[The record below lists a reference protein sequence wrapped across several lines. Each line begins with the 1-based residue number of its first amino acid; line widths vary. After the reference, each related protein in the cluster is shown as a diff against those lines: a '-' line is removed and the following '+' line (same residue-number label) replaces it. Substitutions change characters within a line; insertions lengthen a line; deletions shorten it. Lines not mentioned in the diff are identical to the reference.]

1 MKAVLSGKST
11 EEICEIINSLNEPS
25 YRGKQ
30 ISKWIYEKNVRDI
43 ENMTDLSKDLRK
55 NLSEKALVSHNTI
68 ALKTESEDG
77 TTKYLI
83 KLEDNSTVECVNI
96 FQPDHLT
103 ACLSTQVGCNVKCP
117 FCATGLSG
125 FKRNLTPNEIVDQ
138 YLLMQADS
146 KQRISQ
152 IVFMGMGEPFLNYEN
167 TMKAVQLL
175 NKEIGIGMR
184 HITISTS
191 GVIKNMER
199 LMEEKL
205 QLNLAVSLHAAEE
218 TLRDRLVP
226 INKANPLDKLLDV
239 CKRYADT
246 TKRRITFEYVMLK
259 DINDRNK
266 DIEYLIKRLRGIH
279 CHINLIPHNPIYSAE
294 KLAATP
300 MNKIKEFQRA
310 LVKSGIPTTV
320 RMSRGSSTASACGQL
335 SQIHGG

>member
-11 EEICEIINSLNEPS
+11 EEICEMISSFNEPS

-55 NLSEKALVSHNTI
+55 NLSEKALVSHNTV

-125 FKRNLTPNEIVDQ
+125 FKRNLKPDEIVDQ

-239 CKRYADT
+239 CKRYAET

-266 DIEYLIKRLRGIH
+266 DVEYLINRLRGIH

-300 MNKIKEFQRA
+300 MNKIKDFQRA